1 MSGGI
6 VTYYVRNDHPYLKII
21 MPFIMPLASGD
32 APVGRAGKGAP
43 MKKISVIIPMYNAEN
58 YIRQCLRSVAD
69 QTYRDVEMLVVD
81 DGSVDKGAAIC
92 GELAEA
98 DGRIRMLRQE
108 NQGVSAARNR
118 GIEAAAGEYVFFLDS
133 DDAIPP
139 FLLEEMLRQ
148 AEENHA
154 QLAFCG
160 YRKLD
165 SGQLDAVLREA
176 ARAPGNHL
184 PQAEW
189 LRADQAGTAEWFH
202 VKYTDIL
209 SGIGGKLI
217 LREAIGDLRFDRG
230 LTNGEDTWFLYQLVR
245 GQVRSVYC
253 PAEWYYYREHPE
265 SVTNSAG
272 TAREMR
278 YFACAR
284 RIRDSEYESGHTEH
298 AMRWEILAVDQIRR
312 SWAARKS
319 KDAAK
324 DGKVRRELR
333 KTAAAERRH
342 PLFRRICFSD
352 RVLFACCFTCYP
364 IYAILNQ
371 IALILVNKRSR

>member
-324 DGKVRRELR
+324 DGKARRELR

-352 RVLFACCFTCYP
+352 RVL
-364 IYAILNQ
+364 LDRKS
-371 IALILVNKRSR
+371 VV

>member
-1 MSGGI
+1 M
-6 VTYYVRNDHPYLKII
+6 
-21 MPFIMPLASGD
+21 
-32 APVGRAGKGAP
+32 
-43 MKKISVIIPMYNAEN
+43 
-58 YIRQCLRSVAD
+58 
-69 QTYRDVEMLVVD
+69 
-81 DGSVDKGAAIC
+81 
-92 GELAEA
+92 
-98 DGRIRMLRQE
+98 
-108 NQGVSAARNR
+108 
-118 GIEAAAGEYVFFLDS
+118 
-133 DDAIPP
+133 
-139 FLLEEMLRQ
+139 
-148 AEENHA
+148 
-154 QLAFCG
+154 
-160 YRKLD
+160 
-165 SGQLDAVLREA
+165 
-176 ARAPGNHL
+176 
-184 PQAEW
+184 
-189 LRADQAGTAEWFH
+189 
-202 VKYTDIL
+202 KYTDIL

-324 DGKVRRELR
+324 DGKARRELR